1 MSLVYN
7 WKRFWCPRSG
17 RINLTGFGYLYDP
30 DTDFGH
36 YLNPDLVTFNAI
48 AHLPCLALLG
58 EPGIGKSF
66 AIEAEQ
72 KIIDAKIKEEGS
84 QILRLNLREY
94 SSEDRLVRRFFESP
108 TFNAWIQGQHRLYV
122 FLDSLD
128 ECLLRINTLAALL
141 VGELSNYSNHVE
153 RLYLRITCRT
163 ADWPNSLEQ
172 GLRKIWG
179 KEAVGVYELAPLLRV
194 DIASAAQ
201 TKGLDENNF
210 LQAIEQQE
218 VVPLAIKPI
227 TLKFLLNTYCNNGSL
242 PTQQTELYLKGCRLL
257 CEETNEYR
265 RDARLTGN
273 FTADQRMVVA
283 ARIAAVTVFC
293 NRYAVWMDIDQGEV
307 PPEDVVIR
315 ELVGGIEFVQGDQFS
330 VTKDAVR
337 EVLSTALFSSRGSHR
352 MGWAH
357 QTYAEFLAAWYLQH
371 RQLTLE
377 QMMSLI
383 VHPGDPDGKLV
394 PQLQETAAW
403 LSSINQKVFQEVMKT
418 NPDILLNSSVAT
430 ADDTV
435 KANLVESLLKLYDE
449 EKLLYE
455 PRYGAYIHLKHQ
467 NLAAQL
473 QPYIYDATKNETAR
487 YVAIEIAQQCEVKL
501 LQGDLVNIALA
512 PEQPYWVRV
521 NAADTICLI
530 GDEETKAR
538 LKPLATGKAGD
549 DIENELKGYG
559 LRAVW
564 PNHITAAELF
574 NILIQP
580 TNKATGGTYQN
591 FVAKDIGRQIQ
602 LDDLPIALKWVE
614 QQPLRRDLRYPFNE
628 LADTIL
634 LKTCE
639 HLDVPYILKAFAN
652 IVYYR
657 LKNYDQITDKRIYN
671 ENEYS
676 CEDILIQDDNKRH
689 QILETIVIIF
699 SQSEAEIIGVLSY
712 NFPGINQDFLWIL
725 EKLKQSS
732 SEANQL
738 AWAKLIWRLFKRYD
752 PEQVN
757 AILTVSEQI
766 PILKAEFSKLIEPI
780 KLTSQRAIEERA
792 DYLQDLKNQ
801 ERNKNQQLLDPPP
814 KERIIKYL
822 DQFESGNINS
832 WTQICDDITLMPDS
846 IYYEDRLLFTPNITM
861 LPGWKEAESLTKTRI
876 IGAAKVY
883 IDKADPKTLQW
894 LGTNKFYY
902 STLAGYKALCLILQE
917 EPEYICA
924 IPDDIWEKWTAVI
937 LDYPKTGNPK
947 DEEIRQELVK
957 IAYRVAPD
965 EVINTLMILID
976 KENQDNGSISIH
988 HTLEKCW
995 NQRLASAIFSK
1006 VKNHQLKPENLG
1018 NLLDALISHN
1028 FDEAKTFAESLISLP
1043 IPENADE
1050 RAKVIAVAKALMISA
1065 KDAGWSVV
1073 WTAIQQ
1079 DPDFGRELI
1088 ESVSYSFEYTDSLEQ
1103 RLKEEYIADL
1113 YIFLVQEYPLIEKSK
1128 QDHSQTE
1135 ELTSIE
1141 DRTIRPED
1149 AVTTWRNNI
1158 PQRLKNRG
1166 TPEACEAI
1174 RRIMRELPDQKDKLE
1189 RFLLETEALT
1199 LRNTWIS
1206 PQPSI
1211 IIELAKSS
1219 YSKEVQSLVNYGII
1233 QNFKDSTVHGSVQ
1246 ALQGNHNQQSIEN
1259 ANIVSQDK
1267 LGNTSVKE
1275 HILCSNCSHVNPNSC
1290 KFCSQCGQKLIS
1302 PI

>member
-1 MSLVYN
+1 MSQVYN

-36 YLNPDLVTFNAI
+36 YLNPDLVTFDAI
-48 AHLPCLALLG
+48 AHVPCLALIG

-94 SSEDRLVRRFFESP
+94 SSEDRLVRRLFESP

-153 RLYLRITCRT
+153 RLYFRITCRT

-172 GLRKIWG
+172 GLKKIFG
-179 KEAVGVYELAPLLRV
+179 KEAVGVYELAPLRRI

-201 TKGLDENNF
+201 TKGLDENTF

-227 TLKFLLNTYCNNGSL
+227 TLKLLLNTYCNNGSL

-273 FTADQRMVVA
+273 LTADQRMVVA

-307 PPEDVVIR
+307 LPEDVVIR
-315 ELVGGIEFVQGDQFS
+315 ELVGGIEFVQGDEFS
-330 VTKDAVR
+330 VTEDAVR

-383 VHPGDPDGKLV
+383 VHPGDSDGKLV
-394 PQLQETAAW
+394 PQLQETSAW

-449 EKLLYE
+449 GKLLYE

-487 YVAIEIAQQCEVKL
+487 YVAIEIAQQCEVKS
-501 LQGDLVNIALA
+501 LQGDLVNIALD

-549 DIENELKGYG
+549 DTENELKGYG

-580 TNKATGGTYQN
+580 TKKAIGGTYQN

-602 LDDLPIALKWVE
+602 LNDLPMALKWVE
-614 QQPLRRDLRYPFNE
+614 QQPLRRNLHHPFDK
-628 LADTIL
+628 LSDTIL
-634 LKTCE
+634 LKAWE
-639 HLDVPYILKAFAN
+639 HLEVPDILEVFAN
-652 IVYYR
+652 IVYHR
-657 LKNYDQITDKRIYN
+657 LKNHDQITDNRIYN

-676 CEDILIQDDNKRH
+676 CVELLIQDDNKRR
-689 QILETIVIIF
+689 QILETIVTRF
-699 SQSEAEIIGVLSY
+699 SQSEAERIGVLSY

-725 EKLKQSS
+725 EKLKESS
-732 SEANQL
+732 SAANQQ

-757 AILTVSEQI
+757 AILTASQDI

-780 KLTSQRAIEERA
+780 ELTSPRAVEERA
-792 DYLQDLKNQ
+792 DYLEDLKSQ
-801 ERNKNQQLLDPPP
+801 ERNNNQQLLDPPP
-814 KERIIKYL
+814 KDRIIKCL
-822 DQFESGNINS
+822 DQF
-832 WTQICDDITLMPDS
+832 
-846 IYYEDRLLFTPNITM
+846 
-861 LPGWKEAESLTKTRI
+861 
-876 IGAAKVY
+876 
-883 IDKADPKTLQW
+883 
-894 LGTNKFYY
+894 
-902 STLAGYKALCLILQE
+902 
-917 EPEYICA
+917 
-924 IPDDIWEKWTAVI
+924 
-937 LDYPKTGNPK
+937 
-947 DEEIRQELVK
+947 
-957 IAYRVAPD
+957 
-965 EVINTLMILID
+965 
-976 KENQDNGSISIH
+976 
-988 HTLEKCW
+988 
-995 NQRLASAIFSK
+995 
-1006 VKNHQLKPENLG
+1006 
-1018 NLLDALISHN
+1018 
-1028 FDEAKTFAESLISLP
+1028 
-1043 IPENADE
+1043 
-1050 RAKVIAVAKALMISA
+1050 
-1065 KDAGWSVV
+1065 
-1073 WTAIQQ
+1073 
-1079 DPDFGRELI
+1079 
-1088 ESVSYSFEYTDSLEQ
+1088 
-1103 RLKEEYIADL
+1103 
-1113 YIFLVQEYPLIEKSK
+1113 
-1128 QDHSQTE
+1128 
-1135 ELTSIE
+1135 
-1141 DRTIRPED
+1141 
-1149 AVTTWRNNI
+1149 
-1158 PQRLKNRG
+1158 
-1166 TPEACEAI
+1166 
-1174 RRIMRELPDQKDKLE
+1174 
-1189 RFLLETEALT
+1189 
-1199 LRNTWIS
+1199 
-1206 PQPSI
+1206 
-1211 IIELAKSS
+1211 
-1219 YSKEVQSLVNYGII
+1219 
-1233 QNFKDSTVHGSVQ
+1233 
-1246 ALQGNHNQQSIEN
+1246 
-1259 ANIVSQDK
+1259 
-1267 LGNTSVKE
+1267 
-1275 HILCSNCSHVNPNSC
+1275 
-1290 KFCSQCGQKLIS
+1290 
-1302 PI
+1302 